1 MRAALSQLLAQ
12 ALVEQRDEEY
22 ALVDPLF
29 AEWVG
34 GLRET
39 GEAAATGMS
48 AGRSTP
54 VRVIV
59 RRGRSWPCP
68 LSS

>member
-1 MRAALSQLLAQ
+1 MAGSGSPYRRQLLEQLDVAKSSVRAALSQLLAQ

-39 GEAAATGMS
+39 GEP
-48 AGRSTP
+48 AGTP
-54 VRVIV
+54 
-59 RRGRSWPCP
+59 
-68 LSS
+68 

>member
-1 MRAALSQLLAQ
+1 MIEQLDVPKSSIRAALSQLLAR

-48 AGRSTP
+48 D
-54 VRVIV
+54 
-59 RRGRSWPCP
+59 W
-68 LSS
+68 